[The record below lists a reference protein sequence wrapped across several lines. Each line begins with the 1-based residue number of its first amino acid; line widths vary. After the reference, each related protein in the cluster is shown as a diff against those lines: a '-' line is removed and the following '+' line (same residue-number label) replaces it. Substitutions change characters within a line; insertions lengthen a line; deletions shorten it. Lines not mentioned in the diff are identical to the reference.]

1 MENIIQKSKNRDSS
15 IELFRI
21 ITMLIIVAHHYVVN
35 SGLSQMLVANA
46 DMSMKSIFYWI
57 FGWGG
62 KTGINCFVFIT
73 GYFMCKSNISW
84 KKFLKLFFEVE
95 FYRILFFLVFTI
107 SGYQE
112 FSITVFA
119 KSIVPIFGIGT
130 SFTPSFLVFFL
141 FIPFLNI
148 LINGM
153 SEKLHLMLIG
163 LCVFVYSLLP
173 TLNLNTSMNYVLW
186 FMVLYFIASYVR
198 IYNKKIFDSK
208 NLWGILAL
216 ISLIVSWSSVVVG
229 VFVLDKFNINAAYY
243 FVADS
248 NKIMA
253 LGTAFCLFMYFKN
266 LNLGYNKVINKIAAS
281 AFGVFLIHANSD
293 AMRNWLW
300 KDVLDNTGYYNSQFY
315 ILHAVVSVIV
325 IYIVCTLI
333 DMLRIKFIETPLFK
347 SLEKIKIK

>member
-46 DMSMKSIFYWI
+46 DMSMKNIFYWI

-73 GYFMCKSNISW
+73 GYFMCKSNISL

-141 FIPFLNI
+141 FIPFLMPNSRRAVSV
-148 LINGM
+148 GSPM
-153 SEKLHLMLIG
+153 
-163 LCVFVYSLLP
+163 LLP
-173 TLNLNTSMNYVLW
+173 SVLI
-186 FMVLYFIASYVR
+186 FASFAKTAICMSCSLFISVLSAS
-198 IYNKKIFDSK
+198 IICSP
-208 NLWGILAL
+208 
-216 ISLIVSWSSVVVG
+216 
-229 VFVLDKFNINAAYY
+229 
-243 FVADS
+243 
-248 NKIMA
+248 
-253 LGTAFCLFMYFKN
+253 T
-266 LNLGYNKVINKIAAS
+266 
-281 AFGVFLIHANSD
+281 
-293 AMRNWLW
+293 
-300 KDVLDNTGYYNSQFY
+300 
-315 ILHAVVSVIV
+315 
-325 IYIVCTLI
+325 
-333 DMLRIKFIETPLFK
+333 
-347 SLEKIKIK
+347 